1 MENKGN
7 KISLLEELRM
17 RKQRIA
23 DAGKYIDDE
32 TSEYKLRIKKYEDLI
47 ESEKLKLR
55 SIQNTQ
61 LPISLETF
69 VEEIAKKWEVNVD
82 DLVVNIEFPKTSAG
96 GKYKKYEFVKLQDYQ
111 CFINGGVDIKITI
124 TTKNKSIAIKRKLKL
139 SEIQRDGQELRDF
152 LDVETKKYGSFYFT
166 NFICP
171 DYKNLVLQY
180 ELRELLNDYYA
191 PKNKISEMILETY
204 QIECENKVD
213 QKI

>member
-1 MENKGN
+1 MENQGN

-17 RKQRIA
+17 RKQRIV
-23 DAGKYIDDE
+23 DAGKHIDEE

-61 LPISLETF
+61 IPVSLETL
-69 VEEIAKKWEVNVD
+69 VEDIAKKWEVNVD
-82 DLVVNIEFPKTSAG
+82 DLVVNIEFPKTSVG

-124 TTKNKSIAIKRKLKL
+124 ITKNKSITIKRKPKL
-139 SEIQRDGQELRDF
+139 SDIQRNGQELRDF
-152 LDVETKKYGSFYFT
+152 LDVETEKYGTFCFT

-180 ELRELLNDYYA
+180 ELRELLNASYA

-204 QIECENKVD
+204 QRECENQVE

>member
-1 MENKGN
+1 MPRTARRVAVFANFATKAASAGYARWAKANEFA
-7 KISLLEELRM
+7 SLIL
-17 RKQRIA
+17 Q
-23 DAGKYIDDE
+23 
-32 TSEYKLRIKKYEDLI
+32 
-47 ESEKLKLR
+47 
-55 SIQNTQ
+55 
-61 LPISLETF
+61 
-69 VEEIAKKWEVNVD
+69 
-82 DLVVNIEFPKTSAG
+82 NIE
-96 GKYKKYEFVKLQDYQ
+96 
-111 CFINGGVDIKITI
+111 TI